1 MSDVSQNIAMPVESM
16 PMAKALNAA
25 ISDAM
30 GEDKAVLLMG
40 EDIGTLGGVFRV
52 TQGLKEEYGPERVMD
67 TPLGEA
73 GIVGTAIGLAMRGYR
88 PVCEIQFDGFVFP
101 SFNQITSQLAKI
113 HARTQGDVKL
123 PVVIR
128 IPYGGNIGSIE
139 HHSESPEALFAHTAG
154 LRVMSPSNAQDAY
167 TMLREAIASDDPV
180 IFLEPK
186 RRYWLKGDVDRSV
199 SAPSTQ
205 RAQIVREGRDV
216 TLAAYGPLVPVAL
229 AASDAAREDGMSIE
243 VVDLRSISPLDFDA
257 VEASVR
263 KTGRLVVTH
272 EAPTFGGIGGEL
284 ASVITER
291 CFYSL
296 EAPVLRVGG
305 YHMPYPVAGVEEDYL
320 PSIDRMLEAID
331 RSLAY

>member
-1 MSDVSQNIAMPVESM
+1 MSDVSQNSAMPVESM

-25 ISDAM
+25 MSDAM

-199 SAPSTQ
+199 
-205 RAQIVREGRDV
+205 
-216 TLAAYGPLVPVAL
+216 
-229 AASDAAREDGMSIE
+229 
-243 VVDLRSISPLDFDA
+243 
-257 VEASVR
+257 
-263 KTGRLVVTH
+263 
-272 EAPTFGGIGGEL
+272 
-284 ASVITER
+284 
-291 CFYSL
+291 
-296 EAPVLRVGG
+296 
-305 YHMPYPVAGVEEDYL
+305 
-320 PSIDRMLEAID
+320 
-331 RSLAY
+331 

>member
-1 MSDVSQNIAMPVESM
+1 MSDVSQNSAMPVESM

-25 ISDAM
+25 MSDAM

-205 RAQIVREGRDV
+205 RAQIVREGRDL